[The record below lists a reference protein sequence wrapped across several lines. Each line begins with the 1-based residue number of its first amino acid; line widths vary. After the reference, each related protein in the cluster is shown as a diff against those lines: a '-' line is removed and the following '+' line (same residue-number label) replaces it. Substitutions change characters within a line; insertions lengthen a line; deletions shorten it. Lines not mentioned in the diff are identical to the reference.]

1 MKNILTLLVILFSL
15 LLTGCSATP
24 KVETVKKPLIS
35 DHHLMM
41 SLLNRPVTEDQRMML
56 AFAQQRERY
65 TNDIFVNT
73 VSIKGPKDS
82 DVDTS
87 RTQHVYAA
95 LIERDANS
103 VRIIAA
109 E

>member
-1 MKNILTLLVILFSL
+1 MKNILTLLVILFSF
-15 LLTGCSATP
+15 LLTVCSTTP
-24 KVETVKKPLIS
+24 KIEIVKKPLIS

-95 LIERDANS
+95 LIERDTNS
-103 VRIIAA
+103 IRIIAA